1 MSMQPEVDTAV
12 RIFRYLDMA
21 SSIFTSMPLS
31 DDAKKMWLAVL
42 SRFDLDQIES
52 AFQKYMDTGERMVRP
67 ADIVKIIEG
76 AGPDRAIT
84 AWNKVTSAM
93 REVGDHRSICFDD
106 PLIHAVVVD
115 MGGWTM
121 LCRTPDEKLHF
132 VGVDFQKRYQL
143 RFAESGPSAVVGPRC
158 LTGYIASVNRSQGYE
173 VPEDVVLYGDEEMA
187 EMVFRAGKGDG
198 KAVLSYRRPVT
209 TPALA
214 APR

>member
-1 MSMQPEVDTAV
+1 MQTEMETAV

-21 SSIFTSMPLS
+21 SSIFTSLPLS

-42 SRFDLDQIES
+42 SRFDLEQIDS
-52 AFQKYMDTGERMVRP
+52 AFKKYMDTGERMVRP

-76 AGPDRAIT
+76 SAPDRSLA

-132 VGVDFQKRYQL
+132 VGTDFQKRYQQ
-143 RFAESGPSAVVGPRC
+143 RFIDTGPTMVAAPRC

-187 EMVFRAGKGDG
+187 EMVFRAGKGAG
-198 KAVLSYRRPVT
+198 QVVLSYRRPVT
-209 TPALA
+209 APALA